1 MESPAAAQVNAAA
14 VPPALMMTIGQIAER
29 DGVTSAA
36 VSRSV
41 KRLATKRGLQ
51 VTRDGEGRVTGVN
64 VAHFDTLK
72 GKHGDPAHAQAPR
85 KATTRPAKDP
95 TYEDAR
101 ARQALYD
108 GELSRIKLA
117 KEIGEL
123 VWRADVEHAMTAAG
137 LQIGNAIDQIAGEV
151 DELAAAY
158 TAGGLQGL
166 RVKLKDLVHKARND
180 VADVLQATAAA
191 APETSPAPEGSQ

>member
-1 MESPAAAQVNAAA
+1 MESTAAAQVNAAA
-14 VPPALMMTIGQIAER
+14 APTALMMTIGQIADR

-41 KRLATKRGLQ
+41 KRLATKKGLH

-72 GKHGDPAHAQAPR
+72 GKFGDPAHAQAP
-85 KATTRPAKDP
+85 KAKTAKAAKDP

-101 ARQALYD
+101 TQQALYD
-108 GELSRIKLA
+108 SELKRLQLA
-117 KEIGEL
+117 REVGD
-123 VWRADVEHAMTAAG
+123 VVMRADVEHAMSTAG
-137 LQIGNAIDQIAGEV
+137 LQIGNTIDQVAGAV

-158 TAGGLQGL
+158 TTGGLQGL
-166 RVKLKDLVHKARND
+166 RVKLKELVHKARSD
-180 VADVLQATAAA
+180 VADILQATANA
-191 APETSPAPEGSQ
+191 APDGPQ